1 MGIVQIVDPRGEVA
15 IPEVVPNERPASLD
29 GQRVGIIM
37 DGPWRSWFVFS
48 EYMEHVLNEHGVE
61 TKRLSMGS
69 ASLVDSEGLDL
80 SGVAYGRD
88 EATLNSFAEDVDLVV
103 VGLGN

>member
-1 MGIVQIVDPRGEVA
+1 VGLIQIVDPRGDVA
-15 IPEVVPNERPASLD
+15 MPDVVPNERPSTLD
-29 GQRVGIIM
+29 GQTVGIIM
-37 DGPWRSWFVFS
+37 DGPWRSWLVFS
-48 EYMEHVLNEHGVE
+48 EYMEGVLNEQGVA

-69 ASLVDSEGLDL
+69 ANLVDAEGIDL
-80 SGVAYGRD
+80 SNVAYGRD